1 VSIIDVVVVLLGLGL
16 ILGELW
22 YFLGP
27 RPAAVRPV
35 EARDRVQEVRV
46 VVRDGY
52 DPATIFV
59 EAGRPVRLHFYRDET
74 TECSERVIFD
84 EFEIDQA
91 LPAFETTPIEFLPKE
106 PGDYGFHC
114 GKSVLKGR
122 VVAQIG
128 RDSARANLGKGHA
141 KHG

>member
-1 VSIIDVVVVLLGLGL
+1 MSFIDIVLILLGLGL
-16 ILGELW
+16 IAGELW

-27 RPAAVRPV
+27 RPAAARAV
-35 EARDRVQEVRV
+35 ETKNRVQEIRV
-46 VVRDGY
+46 VVSDGY

-84 EFEIDQA
+84 DFGIDQE
-91 LPAFETTPIEFLPKE
+91 LPAFATTPIEFLPKE
-106 PGDYGFHC
+106 PGDYSFHC
-114 GKSVLKGR
+114 GKSVLRGR

-128 RDSARANLGKGHA
+128 RDGARANLGKGHA

>member
-1 VSIIDVVVVLLGLGL
+1 MNIIDIVVAVLGLGL

-27 RPAAVRPV
+27 RPAPARPV
-35 EARDRVQEVRV
+35 ETRDRVQEVRV

-59 EAGRPVRLHFYRDET
+59 EAGRPVRLHFYREET

-84 EFEIDQA
+84 DFEIDQE
-91 LPAFETTPIEFLPKE
+91 LPAFETTPIEFIPKE

-114 GKSVLKGR
+114 HKSVLKGR
-122 VVAQIG
+122 VVAQVG
-128 RDSARANLGKGHA
+128 RDGARANLGKGHA

>member
-1 VSIIDVVVVLLGLGL
+1 MVVLCVAL
-16 ILGELW
+16 IAGELW

-27 RPAAVRPV
+27 RPAGARPI
-35 EARDRVQEVRV
+35 ETKDRVQEVRV

-59 EAGRPVRLHFYRDET
+59 ESGRPVRLHFYRDET
-74 TECSERVIFD
+74 TECSERVLFD
-84 EFEIDQA
+84 DFGIDQE
-91 LPAFETTPIEFLPKE
+91 LPAFETTSIEFIPKE
-106 PGDYGFHC
+106 PGDYSFHC

-122 VVAQIG
+122 VVAQVG
-128 RDSARANLGKGHA
+128 RDGARANLGKGHA

>member
-1 VSIIDVVVVLLGLGL
+1 MSLIDIVVVLLGLGL
-16 ILGELW
+16 IAGELW

-27 RPAAVRPV
+27 RPAAARPV
-35 EARDRVQEVRV
+35 ESKSRVQEVRV

-52 DPATIFV
+52 DPATVFV
-59 EAGRPVRLHFYRDET
+59 EAGRPVRLHFYRNET

-84 EFEIDQA
+84 DFEIDQQ
-91 LPAFETTPIEFLPKE
+91 LPPFETTPIEFLPKE
-106 PGDYGFHC
+106 PGDYAFHC

-128 RDSARANLGKGHA
+128 RDGARANLGKGHA

>member
-1 VSIIDVVVVLLGLGL
+1 MSLIDIIFVVLGLGL
-16 ILGELW
+16 IAGELW
-22 YFLGP
+22 FFLGP
-27 RPAAVRPV
+27 RPAPARPV
-35 EARDRVQEVRV
+35 ETKGRVQEVRV

-74 TECSERVIFD
+74 TECSERVIF
-84 EFEIDQA
+84 EQFGIDQR
-91 LPAFETTPIEFLPKE
+91 LEAFATTPVEFVPKE
-106 PGDYGFHC
+106 PGDYAFHC

-122 VVAQIG
+122 VVAQVG
-128 RDSARANLGKGHA
+128 RDGARANLGKGHA